1 MVVALLIIIAILLI
15 VLLIS
20 LAYNFIQKGRSRK
33 ASRSRQSGKIN
44 IEREKKEIVEN
55 LIEKWRDENKKTR
68 KHFEKRRKTR
78 SDKGKRRG
86 APSPDGKY
94 TGAKV
99 GKPKGSPGG
108 GWERPPESE
117 VDKEIDL
124 YLKKCPRC
132 GSEDLGNP
140 VNDWPHYM
148 ADITPIKRGR
158 QLIITKYIIHRYRC
172 KECKNLVH
180 VEFGA
185 LKNCH
190 FGFGFISTV
199 MQSRIGARHSYSVIL
214 EQLNHW
220 IPEWDRF
227 ISPTTIVNWFKK
239 YGETLEGF
247 YLECVE
253 RLKEAEFVHADETGL
268 PMQGKNWWLWVITT
282 TIFTLFIPS
291 ATRGHE
297 AIEEFFEDFEGV
309 LISDFWGAYNNL
321 TEEQQKCLAHLIKDL
336 KMAVAQSEA
345 SMKKIDKRLEKDTEL
360 QEQKQEGEKKRGR
373 GRPKKEPEPLSEEE
387 RAQLR
392 AKREHEAQKYRH
404 ALKLYRF
411 FKQAWDSEDN
421 PLSYKAPEGVRATE
435 EEAVELMKDII
446 AEIKSSG
453 ELSDV
458 IRRLLKRLSKYEE
471 YLFTYLTHPGIP
483 PDNNPAERALR
494 HFVIMRKI
502 SHNFNSSEVMDS
514 FTLYLSFYQT
524 CKQNGVDFG
533 KALNSV
539 LSGETES
546 VLKAMGIV

>member
-1 MVVALLIIIAILLI
+1 MITPLIVLSI
-15 VLLIS
+15 VLLILLIIS
-20 LAYNFIQKGRSRK
+20 FLYNILQKYSSHKGECCQ
-33 ASRSRQSGKIN
+33 QSERIN
-44 IEREKKEIVEN
+44 IEREKKEIVKE
-55 LIEKWRDENKKTR
+55 IIDEWRDSNRETR
-68 KHFEKRRKTR
+68 KHFKKRRKTR
-78 SDKGKRRG
+78 SDKGGRRDV
-86 APSPDGKY
+86 PSPDGV
-94 TGAKV
+94 GPGGNL

-124 YLKKCPRC
+124 YLKKCPHC
-132 GSEDLGNP
+132 GNKDLGNP
-140 VNDWPHYM
+140 VNNWAHYM
-148 ADITPIKRGR
+148 EDITPLKRGM
-158 QLIITKYIIHRYRC
+158 QLIITKYIVHRYRC
-172 KECKNLVH
+172 KECKELVH
-180 VEFGA
+180 VDFGV

-199 MQSRIGARHSYSVIL
+199 MQSRIGRRQSYSQVL
-214 EQLNHW
+214 EELYQW
-220 IPEWDRF
+220 IPDWDCF

-239 YGETLEGF
+239 YGEALEGF

-253 RLKEAEFVHADETGL
+253 RLKKAEFVHADETGL
-268 PMQGKNWWLWVITT
+268 PMKGKNWWLWVITT

-291 ATRGHE
+291 ATRGHT

-321 TEEQQKCLAHLIKDL
+321 TDEQQKCLAHLIKDL
-336 KMAVAQSEA
+336 KMVVAQSEA
-345 SMKKIDKRLEKDTEL
+345 SIKEINGQLESDTDL
-360 QEQKQEGEKKRGR
+360 KEQKREGKKKRGR

-387 RAQLR
+387 RAELR
-392 AKREHEAQKYRH
+392 EKRAREVHTYQH

-411 FKQAWDSEDN
+411 FKQAWGPEDN
-421 PLSYKAPEGVRATE
+421 PLSYKARKDIRATE
-435 EEAVELMKDII
+435 GEAVELMNEVI

-453 ELSDV
+453 ELSDD
-458 IRRLLKRLSKYEE
+458 IRRLLKRLSKYED

-533 KALNSV
+533 KALKAV

-546 VLKAMGIV
+546 VLKAMGFV